1 MKKIDRK
8 GFYQAVRVHFRH
20 LDQGQVD
27 GFEAILN
34 GWEAR
39 GGGDTRHLAYMLAT
53 AWHETATTM
62 QPVHELGGPKY
73 LAKYDTGKLAK
84 ALGNTSEADGDG
96 AMYCGRGYVQL
107 TGKANYTKAGKAT
120 GKPLVKQPD
129 LAMDP
134 SVAAE
139 VMFSGMAE
147 GWFTG
152 KKLSDYFDADTCD
165 ADGARRII
173 NGTDCAGK
181 IAGYWDVFIEAI
193 RFV

>member
-1 MKKIDRK
+1 MQKIDRK
-8 GFYQAVRVHFRH
+8 GFYAAVRVHFKH

-34 GWEAR
+34 GWEKR
-39 GGGDTRHLAYMLAT
+39 GGGDVRHLAYMLAT
-53 AWHETATTM
+53 AWHETAQTM
-62 QPVHELGGPKY
+62 LPVHERGGIAY
-73 LAKYDTGKLAK
+73 LNKYDTGKLAK
-84 ALGNTSEADGDG
+84 ALGNTPEADGDG
-96 AMYCGRGYVQL
+96 ALYCGRGYVQL

-134 SVAAE
+134 AIASE
-139 VMFSGMAE
+139 IMFSGMAE

-152 KKLSDYFDADTCD
+152 KKLADYFDSDSNDPEA
-165 ADGARRII
+165 ARRII

-181 IAGYWDVFIEAI
+181 IAGYHKVFIEAI
-193 RFV
+193 RLV